1 MKKTY
6 VAPIIDSAG
15 TVLRET
21 MGGSGPTTETEN
33 LKSLATGRVGFYL

>member
-1 MKKTY
+1 MKKSY
-6 VAPIIDSAG
+6 AAPTVSSAG

-21 MGGSGPTTETEN
+21 MGGSGNQTEAEN